1 MSFRIITASALLAV
15 SLILTSCSADN
26 GENYIFKTVISE
38 NPATLD
44 PQTSVKDSAQQVI
57 PSIFRGLY
65 RYSGTEIVPDMAE
78 SLEIS
83 EDGLVWEF
91 TLEDDVYW
99 YDGKDFTTKCT
110 AYDYEFAF
118 RRLLSPE
125 AKAKRAEEY
134 YCIKNSEKVNRG
146 ELSAEELG
154 VKAESELRL
163 RITLERPCL
172 NFEALLSEPPAMP
185 CNEEFFLKTKGQYG
199 LFSDCLA
206 SNGDFWVSGWRYDK
220 WSDEGNYITLR
231 RNTKNAEQRQIF
243 PYGVNY
249 FIGSDGFSAMKSGEI
264 QVYSAK
270 NQAEATELSGKL
282 EYIENE
288 TAVWG
293 IVFGGAAAEN
303 SVLRTA
309 LGGSVEPLTGG
320 EIYSPAYFLVPDGS
334 AECNA
339 YRQLA
344 GAVSVPVSDGTI
356 SESESLSG
364 LKMIMPENSELRKW
378 ADGVL
383 QLWQKKYGF
392 FCTITELS
400 EGDFSAAFE
409 AGAYDIALVR
419 TSGCIV
425 SDYFAPF
432 VSGGARIESP
442 KLSHVI
448 NSAESSLDIAS
459 AAPFFI
465 EAEQFLLDSF
475 YFVPVCT
482 EKEQVFFAKG
492 VSGIEY
498 CPKTGAF
505 DFSKALKK

>member
-99 YDGKDFTTKCT
+99 YDGEDFTTKCT

-134 YCIKNSEKVNRG
+134 YCIKNAEKVNRG
-146 ELSAEELG
+146 ELSAEKLG

-419 TSGCIV
+419 TSGCTV

-448 NSAESSLDIAS
+448 NSAERSLDIAS

-475 YFVPVCT
+475 YFVPICT

>member
-44 PQTSVKDSAQQVI
+44 PQTSVNDSAQQVI

-78 SLEIS
+78 SREVS

-99 YDGKDFTTKCT
+99 YDGEDFTAKCT

-118 RRLLSPE
+118 RRLLSPA

-134 YCIKNSEKVNRG
+134 YCIKNAEKVNRG
-146 ELSAEELG
+146 ELAAEELG
-154 VKAESELRL
+154 VEAQSELRL

-199 LFSDCLA
+199 LFSDCIA

-231 RNTKNAEQRQIF
+231 RNIKNAEQRQIF
-243 PYGVNY
+243 PYGVNF

-264 QVYSAK
+264 QCYSAK
-270 NQAEATELSGKL
+270 NQAEAAELSGRF

-293 IVFGGAAAEN
+293 IVFGGAAGKSAG
-303 SVLRTA
+303 LRAA
-309 LGGSVEPLTGG
+309 LGSSIQPINGG
-320 EIYSPAYFLVPDGS
+320 EIYSPADFLIPAGL
-334 AECNA
+334 AECEA

-344 GAVSVPVSDGTI
+344 GAVSVPVSDSDIG
-356 SESESLSG
+356 ESESLSG
-364 LKMIMPENSELRKW
+364 LRMIMPENSELRKW
-378 ADGVL
+378 ADGIL

-392 FCTITELS
+392 FCTISELS
-400 EGDFSAAFE
+400 EGDYSAAFE
-409 AGAYDIALVR
+409 AGEYDIALIR
-419 TSGCIV
+419 ISGCTV
-425 SDYFAPF
+425 SDYFTPF

-442 KLSHVI
+442 KLIHVI
-448 NSAESSLDIAS
+448 NSAESSIDIAC
-459 AAPFFI
+459 AAPFFL

-482 EKEQVFFAKG
+482 AKEQAFFVKG
-492 VSGIEY
+492 ISGIEY

-505 DFSKALKK
+505 VFRKALKK